1 MLKERRGWFA
11 ACMPSGMPDDGEDAW
26 GTDKQR
32 ASAASEPVL
41 LPDFLGQT
49 DTFIAIA
56 GTDDEYPHYAAC

>member
-1 MLKERRGWFA
+1 
-11 ACMPSGMPDDGEDAW
+11 MPSGMPDDGEDAW